1 LTINNIAAPSAK
13 LWLLDGDSVAQD
25 DLAFFTRRLGSS
37 ETRRLVSFLRPERKR
52 QFILGRM
59 LLRVAVSD
67 LLGLP
72 VDNIDVVEQP
82 GNAPR
87 LVLSDPL
94 RLSPNFSLSHS
105 RNWIACVVSR
115 AAALGLDIEIND
127 ASRDIDGISELAFHP
142 DVGDRLVSEPNTDP
156 VSSFY
161 DRWCEREALFK
172 LLSNLGRDVDLAP
185 APLEFE
191 KFNRHRQ
198 TGPSTRLS
206 VVVFSHRGILTM
218 GERMLTDFTRT
229 NWIAGDQS
237 FDSN

>member
-1 LTINNIAAPSAK
+1 LTINNIATPSAK

-37 ETRRLVSFLRPERKR
+37 ETRRLVSFARPERKR

-67 LLGLP
+67 LLGVP
-72 VDNIDVVEQP
+72 IDNIDVVERP

-94 RLSPNFSLSHS
+94 RLSPHFSLSHS
-105 RNWIACVVSR
+105 RNWVACVVSCD
-115 AAALGLDIEIND
+115 ADLGLDIEVND
-127 ASRDIDGISELAFHP
+127 ASRDIAGISELAFHP
-142 DVGDRLVSEPNTDP
+142 NVAGSLSSGPNSDP

-161 DRWCEREALFK
+161 DRWCEREALLK
-172 LLSNLGRDVDLAP
+172 VLSNLGRDVDLAP

-191 KFNRHRQ
+191 KFDRHRQ

-206 VVVFSHRGILTM
+206 VVVLSNRRLLAIR
-218 GERMLTDFTRT
+218 EIILTDFTRA
-229 NWIAGDQS
+229 NSIAEGKSCDA
-237 FDSN
+237 N